1 MKVKTFLAC
10 LSATLLLASCG
21 NKVDSSSTKVEDSS
35 INTQESYTA
44 EGIIKYI
51 SYQLLEEEVANY
63 EEDFGYYVAI
73 SFGETGQYTISDA
86 LAAATSVDIPEE
98 FALKADNEESTFEDG
113 TPVVYSYYESQ
124 TVGLEFDSYEEQS
137 QLIVQIVAYDLEA

>member
-21 NKVDSSSTKVEDSS
+21 NKNNPSSTKVEDSS
-35 INTQESYTA
+35 NTTEESYTA

-51 SYQLLEEEVANY
+51 SYQLIGEEVAEY
-63 EEDFGYYVAI
+63 EAGFGYYVAV
-73 SFGETGQYTISDA
+73 SFGQAGQYTISDA

-98 FALKADNEESTFEDG
+98 FVLKADNEEVAFEDG
-113 TPVVYSYYESQ
+113 TPVIYSYYESK
-124 TVGLEFDSYEEQS
+124 TVGLEFDAYEYNSE
-137 QLIVQIVAYDLEA
+137 LVVQIVAYDLEA

>member
-21 NKVDSSSTKVEDSS
+21 NKNNPPSTKVEDSS
-35 INTQESYTA
+35 NTNEESYTA

-51 SYQLLEEEVANY
+51 SYQLIEEEVAEY
-63 EEDFGYYVAI
+63 KAGFGYYIAI
-73 SFGETGQYTISDA
+73 SFGEAGQYTISDA

-98 FALKADNEESTFEDG
+98 FVLKADNEEAAFEDG
-113 TPVVYSYYESQ
+113 TPVVYSYYESN
-124 TVGLEFDSYEEQS
+124 TVGLEFDAYEDNSE
-137 QLIVQIVAYDLEA
+137 LVVQIVAYDLEA